1 MVSYKKEILCIVL
14 LPGILSFNLQLLQ
27 ILCHSSVISVDILFK
42 ELDDWN
48 MNLGIRRRSRAA
60 SI

>member
-14 LPGILSFNLQLLQ
+14 RPGILSFNWQLLQ
-27 ILCHSSVISVDILFK
+27 ILSHSFVIFVDILFK
-42 ELDDWN
+42 ELDEWN
-48 MNLGIRRRSRAA
+48 MNLGIRQGSRAA